1 MKSKNINLIYRPFI
15 ILLLLCGITTSLNAQ
30 QSDVSKS
37 TEDLSFL
44 IGKWDIVRIYS
55 PDSDN
60 ERVLKGALI
69 CEESLDG
76 QFIKCTYE
84 MKRPG
89 KTRGLDVVYFNYNSI
104 YGLYE
109 SVWLSSTWPIK
120 GILQGNLQKESDY
133 YILSTSGQF
142 KIENNVTEYVRDEMK
157 SIKSKERKMNSFIR
171 KTHIRTTNFK
181 EGDWHHHMT
190 ETAQRIE

>member
-1 MKSKNINLIYRPFI
+1 MKKIFSSHSSFL
-15 ILLLLCGITTSLNAQ
+15 ILLLLCAINIPLSAQ
-30 QSDVSKS
+30 QFDEPKS
-37 TEDLSFL
+37 TEELSFL
-44 IGKWDIVRIYS
+44 NGKWNIVRIYS

-60 ERVLKGALI
+60 ERVLKGTLI

-89 KTRGLDVVYFNYNSI
+89 KIRGLDVVYFNYNSI
-104 YGLYE
+104 YKLYE

-120 GILQGNLQKESDY
+120 GILQGNLQKGTDH

-142 KIENNVTEYVRDEMK
+142 KIENNMIEYVRDEMK
-157 SIKSKERKMNSFIR
+157 TIKSKEQNLNSFVR
-171 KTHIRTTNFK
+171 KTHIRTSNFE
-181 EGDWHHHMT
+181 EGVWHHHMT
-190 ETAQRIE
+190 ETAQRIK